1 MPFLGAISAALEFDC
16 RSNVQLLGYR
26 YIDDETFNDKQR
38 SKMQKDSN
46 SREVYNVYKDIEVK
60 EAIENA
66 LENIEQ
72 PIQVVFRSSKCL
84 DCNQRGDDRLFSK
97 YCHMQSIFI
106 HTGISEDCHPGHLE
120 V

>member
-1 MPFLGAISAALEFDC
+1 
-16 RSNVQLLGYR
+16 
-26 YIDDETFNDKQR
+26 
-38 SKMQKDSN
+38 MQEDSN
-46 SREVYNVYKDIEVK
+46 SREVYNVLKDIEVK

-84 DCNQRGDDRLFSK
+84 DCKQRGDERLFSK

-120 V
+120 VCTRYTFLTNFNTISKGFCGLCFWRGGL